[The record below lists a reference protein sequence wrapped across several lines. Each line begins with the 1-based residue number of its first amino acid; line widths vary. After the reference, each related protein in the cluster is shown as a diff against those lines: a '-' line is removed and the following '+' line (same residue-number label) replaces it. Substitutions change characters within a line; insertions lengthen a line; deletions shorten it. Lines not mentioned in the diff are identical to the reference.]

1 MNAGWNK
8 GAHNVKFGVDV
19 HRLHMNHYEI
29 TAPSFNFTGGAT
41 ALNGGVGAEPVQRI
55 RRFPARP
62 ADPRATPRCRIRCS
76 TRTNGSNEQ
85 SATLRTWE
93 YGLYIRD
100 QFQLTRKL
108 TVSAGVRW
116 EYYPVPQHADR
127 GVEIFDFTQ
136 QPAADVRP
144 RRRPGRLRHQRAE
157 GSLHA
162 AARHRVPRRPTRW
175 SSAPATRAIRR
186 TTT

>member
-8 GAHNVKFGVDV
+8 GAHNVKFGIDV

-41 ALNGGVGAEPVQRI
+41 ALNGGAAPNLFNGYADFLLGSADLAQHGAAESA
-55 RRFPARP
+55 AR
-62 ADPRATPRCRIRCS
+62 
-76 TRTNGSNEQ
+76 TRTMAATSSRRRCGS
-85 SATLRTWE
+85 WE
-93 YGLYIRD
+93 YGIYIRD

-136 QPAADVRP
+136 QPAAAVRARRHPDRLRHRGAEGSVHAAP
-144 RRRPGRLRHQRAE
+144 RRRL
-157 GSLHA
+157 
-162 AARHRVPRRPTRW
+162 PRRPTHW